1 MDRNRKKIFIFFTAI
16 FLPFL
21 FIVSPDWLKINGIPP
36 CWPVIFLLPL
46 SIQNNPFRSS
56 IAAIS
61 LGILFDSFTVS
72 DASYIPSLFFLS
84 FVWSQYGFRN
94 KKIEFFFNI
103 GLMSIF
109 GTAVVGV
116 SIWAQKIF
124 FHSTL
129 RNNWFHSWSIFVLIS
144 EVIITGLVAPFFSSW
159 LLLIYKKTNKKI
171 FKA

>member
-1 MDRNRKKIFIFFTAI
+1 MISKNKKLLLFLVTI
-16 FLPFL
+16 FLPF
-21 FIVSPDWLKINGIPP
+21 FIISTPEWLKINGISP
-36 CWPVIFLLPL
+36 CWPIIWLLPFSL
-46 SIQNNPFRSS
+46 ENSS
-56 IAAIS
+56 WIAAIAAIS
-61 LGILFDSFTVS
+61 LGIFIDSFTVS
-72 DASYIPSLFFLS
+72 DCSYIPSFLFLS